1 MRWLPVEIKG
11 KCRQKEKIE
20 KNKGQAGE
28 KEEEQMRENGI
39 KKEKI
44 KDKGMKDTT
53 IKKNRIKEQNYTY
66 IVQCSDGTYY
76 TGWTN
81 NLAKRIDTHNRGKGA
96 KYTRSRAPVQLVYV
110 ESFET
115 KEEAMSREYR
125 IKKMSRKEKEEMI
138 RTSNL
143 NEWVQTSLE

>member
-1 MRWLPVEIKG
+1 MRWLPVEMKG

-39 KKEKI
+39 K
-44 KDKGMKDTT
+44 
-53 IKKNRIKEQNYTY
+53 KKNRIKEQNYTY